1 MKINWGTGLVIAMV
15 LFIAYIMF
23 MVVQAMNTDF
33 NLETED
39 YYAKE
44 LKFQDVIDN
53 SANYNALEK
62 EIKVDVANKIITVVY
77 PSEKID
83 SGIIFLYRPSD
94 NKLDRSFS
102 IEMDSSLTQ
111 VIDLSENVTGRYV
124 LELNWFKEE
133 KEFFV
138 EKNIVLK

>member
-1 MKINWGTGLVIAMV
+1 MKINWGTGLIIAMV
-15 LFIAYIMF
+15 LFIVYIMF

-53 SANYNALEK
+53 SANYNALEN
-62 EIKVDVANKIITVVY
+62 EINVTVSDKILTIIFPT
-77 PSEKID
+77 EQID
-83 SGIIFLYRPSD
+83 SGIIYLYRPSD
-94 NKLDRSFS
+94 TKLDRRFS
-102 IEMDSSLTQ
+102 IEIDSSLTQ

-124 LELNWFKEE
+124 VEVNWFNEE

>member
-1 MKINWGTGLVIAMV
+1 MKISWGTGLAIAMV

-44 LKFQDVIDN
+44 LKFQNVIDN
-53 SANYNALEK
+53 SANYNALDK
-62 EIKVDVANKIITVVY
+62 EIVVNVSDKVITVVY
-77 PSEKID
+77 PSEQID
-83 SGIIFLYRPSD
+83 SGNIYLYRPSD
-94 NKLDRSFS
+94 TKLDRRFL

-111 VIDLSENVTGRYV
+111 SIDLSENVTGRYV
-124 LELNWFKEE
+124 FEVTWFNQGT
-133 KEFFV
+133 EFFV